1 MSGRKEIAAVV
12 LAAGLSSRMGA
23 LKPLLP
29 LGDEI
34 VIGRVI
40 QAARDAGVDRIHV
53 VVGHRAGEIVPH
65 VLRMGAIPVLNP
77 GYRSGMLSSI
87 KAGITS
93 LDENAFGC
101 LLMPADIPLIRPAT
115 VTRVIEEALRGGA
128 VLVHPVFLGE
138 RGHPPFIAHELFA
151 ELLAADASEG
161 ACAVLSRHER
171 EAVEVAV
178 FDEGCLRDMDTPRD
192 HRELSAALAG
202 QAVPNGAECLA
213 MFEAADTPMPVR
225 RHGRAVADLA
235 VSLAGRLNRAGLS
248 LDIARIRAAALLH
261 DIAKGCPHHAA
272 AGARMVRDFGFP
284 GLFEIIDCHMALPA
298 RPVAIDETAVV
309 YLADKLVSGERRVSL
324 DQRFAPAMERFAGN
338 EEACAGARRRLADAR
353 AIVAL
358 MKATAGPAILSDP
371 RADQEP
377 VAAAAASSHAL
388 REIAS

>member
-1 MSGRKEIAAVV
+1 MSGRTDIAAIV

-23 LKPLLP
+23 LKPLLR
-29 LGDEI
+29 LGEEI

-53 VVGHRAGEIVPH
+53 VVGHRAEEIVPH

-77 GYRSGMLSSI
+77 GYTAGMLSSI

-93 LDENAFGC
+93 LDENTSGC
-101 LLMPADIPLIRPAT
+101 LLMPVDIPLVRPTT
-115 VTRVIEEALRGGA
+115 VIRVIEEALRGDA
-128 VLVHPVFLGE
+128 LFVHPVFLGE
-138 RGHPPFIAHELFA
+138 RGHPPFIARELFA
-151 ELLAADASEG
+151 ELLAADGSEG
-161 ACAVLSRHER
+161 ACAILSRHER

-192 HRELSAALAG
+192 HRELNAALAG

-213 MFEAADTPMPVR
+213 MFEAAQTPVPVR

-235 VSLAGRLNRAGLS
+235 VTLAERLNRAGVS
-248 LDIARIRAAALLH
+248 LDVARIRAAALLH
-261 DIAKGCPHHAA
+261 DIAKGRADHAA

-284 GLFEIIDCHMALPA
+284 GLFEIIDRHMALPA
-298 RPVAIDETAVV
+298 RPVAIHETAVV

-324 DQRFAPAMERFAGN
+324 DQRFAPALERFAGN

-353 AIVAL
+353 AIAAL
-358 MKATAGPAILSDP
+358 MEAAAGSAVLSDP
-371 RADQEP
+371 RSMP
-377 VAAAAASSHAL
+377 AACFPMPAL